1 MGLKDINIIEKRK
14 EIINVIKCFYKLEGG
29 YYVRK

>member
-1 MGLKDINIIEKRK
+1 MGFRDINKREKGK
-14 EIINVIKCFYKLEGG
+14 EIINVIKYLQKLEGG